1 MAWSRPLAV
10 SVLAGALL
18 LGAGAAGAADDPG
31 VIRVEMLVGEDAVV
45 SGGPVREFLCDDGG
59 LVKLEFL
66 PNGVAMRGLR
76 AGSTLCSFRDAASV
90 RNVVRVVVR
99 DPPPAS
105 GATPSRSDAGR

>member
-10 SVLAGALL
+10 SVVAGALL
-18 LGAGAAGAADDPG
+18 VGAGVARAADDPG
-31 VIRVEMLVGEDAVV
+31 VIRMELAVGEDTMV
-45 SGGPVREFLCDDGG
+45 SRGPVREFLCDDGG

-66 PNGVAMRGLR
+66 PNGVALRGLR

-99 DPPPAS
+99 EAGSAPGGTSKP
-105 GATPSRSDAGR
+105 DAGK